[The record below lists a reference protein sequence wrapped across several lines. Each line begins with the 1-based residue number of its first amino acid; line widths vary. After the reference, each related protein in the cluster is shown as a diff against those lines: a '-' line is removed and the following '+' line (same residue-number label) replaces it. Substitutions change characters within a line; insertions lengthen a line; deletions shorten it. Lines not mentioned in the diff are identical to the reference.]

1 MTKSSGSLIE
11 RIRRMLSD
19 KTSRPSPSKNTLY
32 CSFCGKSQYEVRNL
46 IAGPSVFICD
56 ECVELCMDI
65 NRGMIREQ
73 NRPDHDRSG
82 DQRVPPA
89 RPREVIVSPF
99 VWALAVSI
107 SMMLEDHPLACRRS
121 IHVLDQILCGGTMP
135 VSFSD
140 LLLACQFVSSGG
152 MGENQ
157 AYLDRQS
164 GKIYWHSEFGDNDE
178 VLPDDIDDEK
188 YISSEFFDFATSKR
202 DRGG

>member
-32 CSFCGKSQYEVRNL
+32 CSFCGKSQYEVKNL

-65 NRGMIREQ
+65 NREMIREQ
-73 NRPDHDRSG
+73 NRPDHDRRG

-89 RPREVIVSPF
+89 RPREVLVSPS

-107 SMMLEDHPLACRRS
+107 SMMLEDRGCFKGIEPALQREILHA
-121 IHVLDQILCGGTMP
+121 IKQILIDAG
-135 VSFSD
+135 VS
-140 LLLACQFVSSGG
+140 
-152 MGENQ
+152 
-157 AYLDRQS
+157 R
-164 GKIYWHSEFGDNDE
+164 
-178 VLPDDIDDEK
+178 
-188 YISSEFFDFATSKR
+188 
-202 DRGG
+202 